1 MTLAVYGL
9 TKCSTVKK
17 ARDWLDAH
25 GIAYEFHD
33 YRAEPIPREKLR
45 SWCEARGGWEK
56 VVNRASMTWRGLP
69 EEKKENVDT
78 EKALDL
84 MAEKP
89 SLIRRP
95 VVEGPGILLQGFT
108 EKSFTTS
115 FPPAGE

>member
-1 MTLAVYGL
+1 MALAVYGL

-33 YRAEPIPREKLR
+33 YREEPIARKKLKA
-45 SWCEARGGWEK
+45 WCKARGGWEK
-56 VVNRASMTWRGLP
+56 VINRASMTWRGLP
-69 EEKKENVDT
+69 GAAKENVNI

-95 VVEGPGILLQGFT
+95 VVEGDGILLQGFT
-108 EKSFTTS
+108 EKSYTEAF
-115 FPPAGE
+115 AKD